1 MLFLTTQ
8 GTDPDP
14 ETTDRGGRSP
24 CPRLPFGRFQSA
36 EGFCESGGWGRGMGT
51 DLFPNLA
58 MLPGAT
64 DPGDGGEER
73 PGAALL
79 SPGGA

>member
-1 MLFLTTQ
+1 
-8 GTDPDP
+8 
-14 ETTDRGGRSP
+14 
-24 CPRLPFGRFQSA
+24 
-36 EGFCESGGWGRGMGT
+36 MGT

-64 DPGDGGEER
+64 DPGDGGAGR